1 MDTRQLETLL
11 AISQH
16 GGFAAAAQA
25 VNLTASAVSQQIAAL
40 EAEIGTQ
47 LFDRTRRPP
56 ALTTKG
62 AEMVRS
68 AQSILQIVSDTK
80 ASVAGEQMRG
90 TVALGSLRTGA
101 NSLMPQALATLRAS
115 FPYLN
120 FRLRVGV
127 SEELMSEVVSG
138 QLDAAVVADHVA
150 VPSSLRWTP
159 VLTEPLIVLT
169 PPGTG
174 TITLDDLIRDVPY
187 IRYRTQVPLAR
198 QIDTEIARLG
208 AAPRQIVS
216 VNTMPAVVGCVRAGL
231 GFAII
236 PQIALHD
243 AETASLD
250 WFPFGVPP
258 IHRRLGLVQRVTS
271 RRAEVLAALV
281 TALIQQGLSAEV
293 YD

>member
-1 MDTRQLETLL
+1 M

-138 QLDAAVVADHVA
+138 QLDAAVGGSRGGAQQSALDPCADRTADCSHTA
-150 VPSSLRWTP
+150 RH
-159 VLTEPLIVLT
+159 
-169 PPGTG
+169 
-174 TITLDDLIRDVPY
+174 RDHH
-187 IRYRTQVPLAR
+187 
-198 QIDTEIARLG
+198 
-208 AAPRQIVS
+208 
-216 VNTMPAVVGCVRAGL
+216 AG
-231 GFAII
+231 
-236 PQIALHD
+236 
-243 AETASLD
+243 
-250 WFPFGVPP
+250 
-258 IHRRLGLVQRVTS
+258 
-271 RRAEVLAALV
+271 
-281 TALIQQGLSAEV
+281 
-293 YD
+293 

>member
-1 MDTRQLETLL
+1 
-11 AISQH
+11 
-16 GGFAAAAQA
+16 
-25 VNLTASAVSQQIAAL
+25 
-40 EAEIGTQ
+40 
-47 LFDRTRRPP
+47 
-56 ALTTKG
+56 LTTKG
-62 AEMVRS
+62 AEMVRA

-101 NSLMPQALATLRAS
+101 NSLVPQALATLSAS
-115 FPYLN
+115 FPHLN

-174 TITLDDLIRDVPY
+174 TVSIDDLIRDMPY

-243 AETASLD
+243 AESASLD
-250 WFPFGVPP
+250 WFPFGAPP
-258 IHRRLGLVQRVTS
+258 IHRRLGLVQRVAS

-281 TALIQQGLSAEV
+281 AALIQQGLSGDV
-293 YD
+293 HD

>member
-11 AISQH
+11 AISQR

-62 AEMVRS
+62 AEMVRA

-101 NSLMPQALATLRAS
+101 NSLVPQALAT
-115 FPYLN
+115 
-120 FRLRVGV
+120 
-127 SEELMSEVVSG
+127 
-138 QLDAAVVADHVA
+138 LDAAVVADHVA

-174 TITLDDLIRDVPY
+174 TLSIDDLIRDMPY

-243 AETASLD
+243 AESASLD
-250 WFPFGVPP
+250 WFPFGAPP
-258 IHRRLGLVQRVTS
+258 IHRRLGLVQRVAS

-281 TALIQQGLSAEV
+281 AALIQQGLSGDV
-293 YD
+293 HD